1 MLWGNEKKPVKQI
14 MSKKD
19 EEKPRREENRENRL
33 ERIKQLILERD
44 EDAAK
49 ILKSWISNPDW
60 KNKKS

>member
-1 MLWGNEKKPVKQI
+1 MSKDEKKN
-14 MSKKD
+14 
-19 EEKPRREENRENRL
+19 RREENRENRL

-49 ILKSWISNPDW
+49 ILKSWISNPDV